1 MIKISTHWFFDPNP
15 LSKQP
20 YARPRPGSF
29 ILGTLPG
36 LIIPISTVLDF
47 PGNIRIYTV
56 MFNCFIYVSDA
67 LLSLKLPDYSAASSA
82 LIYGAADSLKIS
94 IYIGVILNYY
104 FNKSER
110 FLHVVMYI
118 LALAVGIRMALVL
131 LKSRIQD
138 KVLTKN
144 LKLMTSKDDILL
156 AISTLIRLS
165 FNFTSMFDNSS
176 FVRLQGYL
184 SLQRNLFIEDE
195 LGQEIWLYLTTFGN
209 YDQIGALKSR
219 MK

>member
-1 MIKISTHWFFDPNP
+1 MIKISTHLFFDPNP

-56 MFNCFIYVSDA
+56 MVNCFIYVSDA
-67 LLSLKLPDYSAASSA
+67 LLSLKLPDYTAPSSA
-82 LIYGAADSLKIS
+82 LIFGAADSLKIS

-104 FNKSER
+104 FNKSES
-110 FLHVVMYI
+110 FLHVVLYI
-118 LALAVGIRMALVL
+118 LALAVGIRAAIIL
-131 LKSRIQD
+131 LKSRIQE
-138 KVLTKN
+138 KILTKN
-144 LKLMTSKDDILL
+144 LKLMTNKDDILL
-156 AISTLIRLS
+156 TISTLVRLS
-165 FNFTSMFDNSS
+165 FNFTSLFDNTS

-184 SLQRNLFIEDE
+184 SLQRNLFVDDE
-195 LGQEIWLYLTTFGN
+195 VGQEIWLYLTTFGN
-209 YDQIGALKSR
+209 YDQIGALR
-219 MK
+219 